1 MLPTAMPSACPS
13 APTSSPRSAATAQVV
28 QRVLIPL
35 RHFASE
41 IGRSRQFVY
50 SEMASGRL
58 TTVLHGGRRF
68 VHRDE
73 RERYVAAVIAASPD
87 YGTPA
92 SSQSRLRA
100 NDKPATEQAEAE
112 LHELLTSTGTVP

>member
-1 MLPTAMPSACPS
+1 MVRTAKPASPP
-13 APTSSPRSAATAQVV
+13 APTTSPRSATTTQLV

-68 VHRDE
+68 VHQDE
-73 RERYVAAVIAASPD
+73 RERYVAALLAASPR
-87 YGTPA
+87 YGSPA
-92 SSQSRLRA
+92 SS
-100 NDKPATEQAEAE
+100 P
-112 LHELLTSTGTVP
+112 TSTHPNPPPLGNGGST